1 MNTDH
6 AGNQKGQQRAW
17 HGSSPQQLQTYL
29 TEEEKTLVEKSLD
42 FWAARHPASASEAF
56 VEKIFSLCGLLTA
69 GRWNYTCK
77 TLEMQTFL
85 K

>member
-1 MNTDH
+1 
-6 AGNQKGQQRAW
+6 
-17 HGSSPQQLQTYL
+17 LQTYL

-69 GRWNYTCK
+69 GR
-77 TLEMQTFL
+77 
-85 K
+85 